1 MPEFD
6 SRTSLETADR
16 LFRAVEA
23 GDVEALRSI
32 YADDAVIWHNTDGK
46 TESREQNL
54 ETLLGF
60 VALSHNRTYTEIRRE
75 PTPRCFVR
83 QHVLRA
89 QLKNGRELV
98 LPACIIC
105 EVRNERITRLDEYFD
120 TASLAALRND
130 PLSER

>member
-32 YADDAVIWHNTDGK
+32 YASDAVIWHNTDGK

-54 ETLLGF
+54 ETLLGL

-75 PTPRCFVR
+75 PTPRGFVQ

-120 TASLAALRND
+120 TAPLAALRNE

>member
-32 YADDAVIWHNTDGK
+32 YASDAVIWHNTDGK

-54 ETLLGF
+54 ETLLRSCR
-60 VALSHNRTYTEIRRE
+60 ALTQPDLY
-75 PTPRCFVR
+75 
-83 QHVLRA
+83 
-89 QLKNGRELV
+89 GD
-98 LPACIIC
+98 PA
-105 EVRNERITRLDEYFD
+105 
-120 TASLAALRND
+120 
-130 PLSER
+130 